1 MASKSSNSAPLGIR
15 KVERPR
21 PLRSIS
27 HTGIPSSNL
36 TNASSSS
43 QQRYSGQDIPSK
55 YCLLNVHFI
64 LLVVNSFLNF
74 LFYFSVDEIV
84 KLLELIPQQLDMK
97 NYNETC
103 VKAIIRLNSALKQH
117 GSQLEHLHRN
127 LLDKAQ
133 VFYTEGWFIR

>member
-1 MASKSSNSAPLGIR
+1 MHQGPNASSNSQ
-15 KVERPR
+15 
-21 PLRSIS
+21 LRNSF
-27 HTGIPSSNL
+27 
-36 TNASSSS
+36 
-43 QQRYSGQDIPSK
+43 QDIP
-55 YCLLNVHFI
+55 LE
-64 LLVVNSFLNF
+64 
-74 LFYFSVDEIV
+74 EIV